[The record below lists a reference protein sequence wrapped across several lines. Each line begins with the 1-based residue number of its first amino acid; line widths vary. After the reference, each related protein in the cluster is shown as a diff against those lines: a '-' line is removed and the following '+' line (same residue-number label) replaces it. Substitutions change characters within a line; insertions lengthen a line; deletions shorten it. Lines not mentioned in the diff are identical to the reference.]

1 MALHGHA
8 STVGLRARG
17 TSTPSQLPCRPA
29 SLASPAVQQTT
40 AQGLPGLARVPP
52 IALVLTGITSI
63 QFGAAVAATMF
74 DDLGPSGTSALR
86 LTWAAVI
93 LMVLFRPRVRGR
105 SAGDLGLVGLFGLT
119 LGAMNLTFYE
129 ALDRIPLGVA
139 VTIEFAGPLGVAV
152 ATSRRR
158 LDLVWAALAAAG
170 IVLLSNPFGAALDTV
185 GLILILAAAACW
197 AAYILLAQRATASY
211 ESSEGLALAM
221 VVAALVPLVPGVAET
236 GAKLLEPEWLALG
249 AAVALAS
256 SVIPYSLETE
266 ALRRLPTSVF
276 GVLMSIEPAVAA
288 LAGFLV
294 LGQSLNARELIAM
307 ALVVVA
313 SVGSSRT
320 GPASPEA

>member
-1 MALHGHA
+1 
-8 STVGLRARG
+8 
-17 TSTPSQLPCRPA
+17 
-29 SLASPAVQQTT
+29 VQQAT
-40 AQGLPGLARVPP
+40 AEGLPGLDRVPP
-52 IALVLTGITSI
+52 IALVLCGVTSI

-74 DDLGPSGTSALR
+74 DDLGPAGTSALR
-86 LTWAAVI
+86 LGWAAII

-105 SAGDLGLVGLFGLT
+105 SAEDLRLVAVFGLT
-119 LGAMNLTFYE
+119 LGAMNLFFYE

-152 ATSRRR
+152 ATSRSR
-158 LDLVWAALAAAG
+158 LDLVWATLAAAG
-170 IVLLSNPFGAALDTV
+170 IILLSNPFGAGIDTV

-197 AAYILLAQRATASY
+197 AAYILIAQRATASY
-211 ESSEGLALAM
+211 ESSDGLALAM
-221 VVAALVPLVPGVAET
+221 VVAAIVPLIPGGVEA
-236 GAKLLEPEWLALG
+236 GATLLQPEWLALG
-249 AAVALAS
+249 ACVALAS

-294 LGQSLNARELIAM
+294 LGQSLNARELVAM

-320 GPASPEA
+320 APASPEA